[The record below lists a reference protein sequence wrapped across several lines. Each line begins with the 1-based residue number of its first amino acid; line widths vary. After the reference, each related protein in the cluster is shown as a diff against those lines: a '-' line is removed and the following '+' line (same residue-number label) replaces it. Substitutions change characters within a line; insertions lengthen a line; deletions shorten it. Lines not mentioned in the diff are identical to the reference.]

1 MYYIGIYRD
10 DFPLLLLI
18 PSKFTGRA
26 SHGCT
31 VAARKMGSVY
41 DAAYLAICM
50 FGFPQTGGYLLG
62 FPI

>member
-1 MYYIGIYRD
+1 MRIYYRD

-18 PSKFTGRA
+18 ASKFTGRA

-50 FGFPQTGGYLLG
+50 FGFPKIGVYLFG
-62 FPI
+62 FRI